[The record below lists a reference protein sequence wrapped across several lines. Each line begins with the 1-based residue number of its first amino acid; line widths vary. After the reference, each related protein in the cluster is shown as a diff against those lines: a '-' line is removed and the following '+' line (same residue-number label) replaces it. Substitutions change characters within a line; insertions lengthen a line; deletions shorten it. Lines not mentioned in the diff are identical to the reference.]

1 MAQGVAADHDGVS
14 ASFDNDPAATES
26 EHSFATDLVYLLAG
40 ACVPV
45 PGSAITAPGGG
56 SHPPAAGVVDIT
68 ARMV

>member
-1 MAQGVAADHDGVS
+1 VAADHDGGS

-26 EHSFATDLVYLLAG
+26 EHSFPADLVYLLAG

-45 PGSAITAPGGG
+45 PGLAITAPGGG
-56 SHPPAAGVVDIT
+56 GHPPAAGVLDIT